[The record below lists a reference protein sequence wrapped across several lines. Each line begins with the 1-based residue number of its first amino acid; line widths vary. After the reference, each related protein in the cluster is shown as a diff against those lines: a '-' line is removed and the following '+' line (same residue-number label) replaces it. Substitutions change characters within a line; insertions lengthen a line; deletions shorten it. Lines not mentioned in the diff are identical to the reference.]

1 MATFTVPGGPDSAV
15 TIVPFTKDVTR
26 AVAGDSV
33 GSAVRFQSTT
43 IVVGT
48 AVGMS
53 VGKSVGSMVSE
64 DGASDGDSISSVS
77 VGDAVIGASVS
88 GASVSGASVCEP
100 DVFAPGV
107 GVGADGSVVGGVGGA

>member
-53 VGKSVGSMVSE
+53 VGKSVGSMV
-64 DGASDGDSISSVS
+64 
-77 VGDAVIGASVS
+77 
-88 GASVSGASVCEP
+88 
-100 DVFAPGV
+100 
-107 GVGADGSVVGGVGGA
+107 